1 MHGGPLIQLR
11 QSLQYAR
18 YARPWQQALLTGAL
32 IAGGVALVAAG
43 ELVGLLPAALGLV
56 FVRPT
61 IRSHQLARGSR
72 RTDEQ
77 R

>member
-11 QSLQYAR
+11 QSIQYVR
-18 YARPWQQALLTGAL
+18 YAKPWQQALLSGAL
-32 IAGGVALVAAG
+32 IAVGITLVAVG
-43 ELVGLLPAALGLV
+43 ELIGLLPAALGLL

-61 IRSHQLARGSR
+61 IRSHRFARRSR
-72 RTDEQ
+72 STDEQ